1 MLAVCLLE
9 QVKPSLIVAARRRVA
24 ALFEVIEVENPE
36 WRDGEPSADPRFNHV
51 GRYREIAARKSQLA
65 PCLTS
70 LFANYDP
77 SAGSPPEK

>member
-9 QVKPSLIVAARRRVA
+9 QIKPSSSLLRDAVLLRFRSYRSGKSRMARRRTS
-24 ALFEVIEVENPE
+24 
-36 WRDGEPSADPRFNHV
+36 DGPWLNHI